1 MEIEKYII
9 DITNIT
15 IKDKLRINQVLV
27 NNGQKTEP
35 LENWRNQDIL
45 TKFGNYWVSHNTIYE
60 EPNITPED
68 FIKKFKEFG

>member
-15 IKDKLRINQVLV
+15 IKDKLRINQVLL

-35 LENWRNQDIL
+35 LENWSKQEIL

-60 EPNITPED
+60 KPNITLEE
-68 FIKKFKEFG
+68 FIEKFN